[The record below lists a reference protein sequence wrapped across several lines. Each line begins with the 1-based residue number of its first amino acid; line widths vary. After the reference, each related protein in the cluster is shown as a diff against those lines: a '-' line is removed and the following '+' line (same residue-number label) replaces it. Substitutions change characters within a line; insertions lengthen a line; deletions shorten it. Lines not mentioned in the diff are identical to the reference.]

1 LGEKRLDYVNTFL
14 LGLGFFCIS
23 ITWSL
28 YNSFVPVFLNK
39 YIESAFII
47 GIIMTFD
54 NIAAITLQPFF
65 GALSDRT
72 KTRHGRR
79 MPFLLVGIPVSAA
92 FFSIIPYEFSLA
104 SLIAVVMCFNIAMS
118 VYRAP
123 TVALMPDLTPSPLR
137 SKANGIINFMGG
149 FGALLAYFIG
159 SRIYDYDK
167 HLPFVG
173 TSLLML
179 FSVAILYKAIKEPPV
194 PAEESKDG
202 TGLLAAF
209 RGILADQDRSA
220 LFLLLAIFFWFIGY
234 QGVETLFTLYGVKYL
249 GIKESAA
256 ALTLGF
262 FSFSFL
268 VFAIPSGFLA
278 TRIGRKKTI
287 RTGLAGLMAVFVL
300 IVFSR
305 NMTMIRGL
313 MLAGGMFWAFV
324 NINSYPMVV
333 EMTTDD
339 KIGAYTGIYYFFSSL
354 AAILGPPLFGR
365 IIDLVGYGVLFILA
379 ICFLLLAFI
388 CITNVKK
395 GEYIISGD
403 EDIGNEKI

>member
-1 LGEKRLDYVNTFL
+1 MFRLNEKRLDYLNTFL

-72 KTRHGRR
+72 DTRHGRR

-92 FFSIIPYEFSLA
+92 FFSLIPYEFSLV
-104 SLIAVVMCFNIAMS
+104 SLIAIVMCFNIAMS

-123 TVALMPDLTPSPLR
+123 TIALMPDLTPSPLR

-149 FGALLAYFIG
+149 LGALLAYFIG
-159 SRIYDYDK
+159 SKIYDYDR
-167 HLPFVG
+167 HLPFAG
-173 TSLLML
+173 T
-179 FSVAILYKAIKEPPV
+179 AILMVLAVIILYRSIKEPPA
-194 PAEESKDG
+194 PAEENTEGS
-202 TGLLAAF
+202 GLMAAF
-209 RGILADQDRSA
+209 GEILSDRDRSA
-220 LFLLLAIFFWFIGY
+220 LYLLFAIFFWFIGY

-278 TRIGRKKTI
+278 TRIGRKRTI
-287 RTGLAGLMAVFVL
+287 KAGLAGLMAVFVL
-300 IVFSR
+300 ILFSR
-305 NMTMIRGL
+305 NITVIRGL

-339 KIGAYTGIYYFFSSL
+339 KIGAYTGIYYFFSSM
-354 AAILGPPLFGR
+354 AAILGPPFFGR
-365 IIDLVGYGVLFILA
+365 VIDLVGYGVLFILA
-379 ICFLLLAFI
+379 LCFLLLAFI
-388 CITNVKK
+388 CITQVKK
-395 GEYIISGD
+395 GEYKTIYM
-403 EDIGNEKI
+403 EVEK

>member
-1 LGEKRLDYVNTFL
+1 MNEKRLDYVSTFL

-28 YNSFVPVFLNK
+28 YNSFVPVFLSK

-72 KTRHGRR
+72 NTRHGRR

-104 SLIAVVMCFNIAMS
+104 SLIAIVMCFNISMS

-149 FGALLAYFIG
+149 FGALLAYFVG
-159 SRIYDYDK
+159 SKIYDHDK
-167 HLPFVG
+167 HLPFLG
-173 TSLLML
+173 TSILML
-179 FSVAILYKAIKEPPV
+179 LAVIILYKAIKEPPV

-202 TGLLAAF
+202 TGLMAAF
-209 RGILADQDRSA
+209 RGIIADTDRSA
-220 LFLLLAIFFWFIGY
+220 LYLLFAIFFWFVGY

-249 GIKESAA
+249 GIKESTA

-278 TRIGRKKTI
+278 TRIGRKRTI
-287 RTGLAGLMAVFVL
+287 KAGLMGLMAVFVL
-300 IVFSR
+300 ILFSR
-305 NMTMIRGL
+305 NITVIRVL

-339 KIGAYTGIYYFFSSL
+339 KIGAYTGI
-354 AAILGPPLFGR
+354 LGPPLFGR
-365 IIDLVGYGVLFILA
+365 VIDLVGYGVLFIMAL
-379 ICFLLLAFI
+379 CFLLLAFI

-395 GEYIISGD
+395 GEYKVTGSG
-403 EDIGNEKI
+403 E

>member
-1 LGEKRLDYVNTFL
+1 MKKSSLNYLNTFL

-28 YNSFVPVFLNK
+28 YNSFVPIFLNK
-39 YIESAFII
+39 YISSAFVI

-72 KTRHGRR
+72 NTRFGRR
-79 MPFLLVGIPVSAA
+79 MPYLLIGIPVSAA
-92 FFSIIPYEFSLA
+92 FFFLIPYEFNLI

-149 FGALLAYFIG
+149 FGALLAYFVG
-159 SRIYDYDK
+159 SKIYDYDK
-167 HLPFVG
+167 NLPFMA
-173 TSLLML
+173 TSIIMLLAVL
-179 FSVAILYKAIKEPPV
+179 VLYKTIKEPAA
-194 PAEESKDG
+194 PAPEEAEKS
-202 TGLLAAF
+202 
-209 RGILADQDRSA
+209 GILVSFREIMVDKDKSA
-220 LFLLLAIFFWFIGY
+220 LFILFAIFFWFIGY
-234 QGVETLFTLYGVKYL
+234 QGVEALFTLYGVKYL

-268 VFAIPSGFLA
+268 IFAIPSGFIA

-287 RTGLAGLMAVFVL
+287 KIGLAGLMAVFAAVL
-300 IVFSR
+300 FAKDILV
-305 NMTMIRGL
+305 IRIL
-313 MLAGGMFWAFV
+313 MLIGGMFWAFV

-333 EMTTDD
+333 EMTTEN
-339 KIGAYTGIYYFFSSL
+339 KIGAYTGLYYFFSSMS
-354 AAILGPPLFGR
+354 AILGPPLFGKV
-365 IIDLVGYGVLFILA
+365 IDMVGYGVLFILA
-379 ICFLLLAFI
+379 LCFFLLAFI
-388 CITNVKK
+388 CITYVKK
-395 GEYIISGD
+395 GEYKAI
-403 EDIGNEKI
+403 EAGNGQ

>member
-1 LGEKRLDYVNTFL
+1 MFNLVEKKLDYVSTFL

-47 GIIMTFD
+47 GIIMTLD

-72 KTRHGRR
+72 NTRHGRR
-79 MPFLLVGIPVSAA
+79 MPFLLAGIPVSAA

-104 SLIAVVMCFNIAMS
+104 SLIAIVMCFNIAMS

-149 FGALLAYFIG
+149 FGALLAYFVG
-159 SRIYDYDK
+159 SRIYEHDK
-167 HLPFVG
+167 HLPFIG
-173 TSLLML
+173 TSILML
-179 FSVAILYKAIKEPPV
+179 FAVIILYKAIKEPPV
-194 PAEESKDG
+194 PAEENKDG
-202 TGLLAAF
+202 TGLVAAF
-209 RGILADQDRSA
+209 RGILADTDRSA

-249 GIKESAA
+249 GIKESTA

-278 TRIGRKKTI
+278 TRIGRKRTI
-287 RTGLAGLMAVFVL
+287 KIGLAGLMTVFAL
-300 IVFSR
+300 ILFSR
-305 NMTMIRGL
+305 NITIIRGL
-313 MLAGGMFWAFV
+313 MLAGGMFWACV

-339 KIGAYTGIYYFFSSL
+339 KIGAYTGIYYFFSSM

-365 IIDLVGYGVLFILA
+365 VIDLVGYGVLFIMAL
-379 ICFLLLAFI
+379 CFLLLAFI

-395 GEYIISGD
+395 GEYIAVD
-403 EDIGNEKI
+403 NRKV

>member
-1 LGEKRLDYVNTFL
+1 LNEKRLNYLNTFL

-72 KTRHGRR
+72 GTRYGRR

-92 FFSIIPYEFSLA
+92 FFSLIPYEFSLA
-104 SLIAVVMCFNIAMS
+104 SLIAIVMCFNIAMS

-149 FGALLAYFIG
+149 LGALLAYFIG
-159 SRIYDYDK
+159 SRIYDYDR

-173 TSLLML
+173 TALLMVL
-179 FSVAILYKAIKEPPV
+179 AVIVLYKSIKEPPAPV
-194 PAEESKDG
+194 EENKEGS
-202 TGLLAAF
+202 GLVAAF
-209 RGILADQDRSA
+209 GEILSDRDRSA
-220 LFLLLAIFFWFIGY
+220 LYLLFAIFFWFIGY

-268 VFAIPSGFLA
+268 IFAIPSGFLA
-278 TRIGRKKTI
+278 TRIGRKRTI
-287 RTGLAGLMAVFVL
+287 KAGLAGLMAVFVL
-300 IVFSR
+300 ILFSR
-305 NMTMIRGL
+305 NITVIRGL
-313 MLAGGMFWAFV
+313 MLAGGVFWAFV

-339 KIGAYTGIYYFFSSL
+339 KIGAYTGIYYFFSSM
-354 AAILGPPLFGR
+354 AAILGPPFFGR
-365 IIDLVGYGVLFILA
+365 VIDLVGYGVLFILA
-379 ICFLLLAFI
+379 LCFLLLAFI
-388 CITNVKK
+388 CITQVKK
-395 GEYIISGD
+395 GEYKTIYA
-403 EDIGNEKI
+403 EVEK

>member
-1 LGEKRLDYVNTFL
+1 MFRLTEKRLDYVSTFL

-28 YNSFVPVFLNK
+28 YNSFVPVFLSK

-72 KTRHGRR
+72 STRHGRR
-79 MPFLLVGIPVSAA
+79 MPFLLAGIPISAA

-104 SLIAVVMCFNIAMS
+104 SLIAIVMCFNIAMS

-149 FGALLAYFIG
+149 FGALLAYFVG

-167 HLPFVG
+167 HLPFIG
-173 TSLLML
+173 TSVLML
-179 FSVAILYKAIKEPPV
+179 LAVIILYKAIKEPPM
-194 PAEESKDG
+194 PAEEGKDG
-202 TGLLAAF
+202 TGLMAAF
-209 RGILADQDRSA
+209 RGILADTDRSA
-220 LFLLLAIFFWFIGY
+220 LFLLFAIFFWFIGY

-249 GIKESAA
+249 GIKESTA

-278 TRIGRKKTI
+278 TRIGRKRTI
-287 RTGLAGLMAVFVL
+287 KTGLIGLMAVFVL
-300 IVFSR
+300 ILFSR
-305 NMTMIRGL
+305 NITVIRGL

-339 KIGAYTGIYYFFSSL
+339 KIGAYTGIYYFFSSM

-365 IIDLVGYGVLFILA
+365 VIDLVGYGVLFIMAL
-379 ICFLLLAFI
+379 CFLLLAFI

-395 GEYIISGD
+395 GEYIAV
-403 EDIGNEKI
+403 GNEKM

>member
-1 LGEKRLDYVNTFL
+1 MFRLNEKRLDYVSTFL

-28 YNSFVPVFLNK
+28 YNSFVPVFLSK

-72 KTRHGRR
+72 NTRHGRR

-104 SLIAVVMCFNIAMS
+104 SLIAIVMCFNIAMS

-149 FGALLAYFIG
+149 FGALLAYFVG
-159 SRIYDYDK
+159 SKIYDHDK
-167 HLPFVG
+167 HLPFLG
-173 TSLLML
+173 TSILML
-179 FSVAILYKAIKEPPV
+179 LAVIILYKAIKEPPV
-194 PAEESKDG
+194 PAEESKDD
-202 TGLLAAF
+202 TGLMAAF
-209 RGILADQDRSA
+209 RGIIADTDRSA
-220 LFLLLAIFFWFIGY
+220 LYLLFAIFFWFVGY

-249 GIKESAA
+249 GIKESTA

-278 TRIGRKKTI
+278 TRIGRKRTI
-287 RTGLAGLMAVFVL
+287 KAGLMGLMAVFVL
-300 IVFSR
+300 ILFSR
-305 NMTMIRGL
+305 NITVIRVL

-339 KIGAYTGIYYFFSSL
+339 KIGAYTGIYYFFSSM

-365 IIDLVGYGVLFILA
+365 VIDLVGYGVLFIMAL
-379 ICFLLLAFI
+379 CFLLLAFI

-395 GEYIISGD
+395 GEYKVTGSG
-403 EDIGNEKI
+403 E